1 MAEAHK
7 IAEDHQVAGQGEEG
21 VAFDAV
27 KQRDPRH
34 RDLCSIARAEVVD
47 VPCIFFRP
55 FGKNRGLGRVGNYHL
70 PSFDIMCLLLKG

>member
-47 VPCIFFRP
+47 VPCIFFVLLVKIEVWA
-55 FGKNRGLGRVGNYHL
+55 GWGTTIYHHL
-70 PSFDIMCLLLKG
+70 ISCACC